1 MNEEYKKCPYC
12 QEYIKINAQKCKHCG
27 EWLIQRENSVLS
39 QNETLK
45 KIANFQQISNII
57 WLVIAILQI
66 ISIICIIAG
75 IWNLIAVKTRWN
87 QPKRILERDVFLPS
101 EYESITGLIIILVV
115 NLLLGGVLG
124 VVLVGFDFY
133 IRGLV
138 LDNKNLFT
146 E

>member
-12 QEYIKINAQKCKHCG
+12 QEYINIRAKKCKHCG
-27 EWLIQRENSVLS
+27 EWLIPKENSKAYR
-39 QNETLK
+39 EEIIK
-45 KIANFQQISNII
+45 KIANFQHIANII

-66 ISIICIIAG
+66 LSIILIIAG
-75 IWNLIAVKTRWN
+75 IWNLIAIISKWKL
-87 QPKRILERDVFLPS
+87 PKRILERDVFLPS

-138 LDNKNLFT
+138 LDNRNLFT

>member
-1 MNEEYKKCPYC
+1 M
-12 QEYIKINAQKCKHCG
+12 
-27 EWLIQRENSVLS
+27 
-39 QNETLK
+39 
-45 KIANFQQISNII
+45 
-57 WLVIAILQI
+57 IAILQI
-66 ISIICIIAG
+66 LSIILIIAG
-75 IWNLIAVKTRWN
+75 IWNLIAIISKWKL
-87 QPKRILERDVFLPS
+87 PKRILERDVFLPS

-138 LDNKNLFT
+138 LDNRNLFT